1 MPIIHEDWTHS
12 LRDLMRIAGSDDD
25 GESDNIASFIGIIV
39 AISGNV
45 LISLALNCQ
54 KLAHKR
60 LERERRSG
68 HTLEDNRRVQG
79 QGQSHRFTGRN
90 NGFENDNVTEPTY
103 TSSRR
108 IVEMHDADADDEDD
122 DERTRVGESSQ
133 HQSPNSDAESDYEGA
148 IPFPSSSSGRESPS
162 PAPRG
167 PSFRDTAHTLLV
179 ETQPLLVVSDRAVV
193 VPKGSMRGGYGTAIE
208 IGNRSRES
216 SSEADRGSWRE
227 RNARTRSAP
236 HLLTHLFSPR
246 AKKVNDMDIEAT
258 AIPVD
263 IRVNGEDS
271 GYSTPARQQ
280 RVKFAEPKV
289 HEENEAD
296 YLKSKLWWLGLILMA
311 IGEMGNFISYG
322 FAPASV
328 VAPLGTFALIA
339 NCFFAPLML
348 KERFRKRDLLGILL
362 AILGAITVVLSA
374 SSSDRRLD
382 PDALIHAITQKPFI
396 VLAAIYAGGAAFLVS
411 LSSQRLGQEHVW
423 VDVGACALF
432 GGFTVLSTKA
442 FSSLLAREWVALFKE
457 WITYPVLAVLI
468 GTGIGQIR
476 YLNRALMKF
485 DSKVVIP
492 AQFVLFNISAIVGS
506 AVLYGDFRSATLHQ
520 MVTFLYGCGATFAGV
535 FMLTWS
541 SNDAERG
548 KGNARVEV
556 SDQAERRRR
565 AQLVVPET
573 LSPPRP
579 APLLRAKTSSITL
592 SPAQQALLIRTL
604 SESEEMDESSAS
616 R

>member
-1 MPIIHEDWTHS
+1 MPIIHEDWTRS

-25 GESDNIASFIGIIV
+25 GQSDSIASFIGIIV

-60 LERERRSG
+60 LERERRLG
-68 HTLEDNRRVQG
+68 RTPEDNRRVQE
-79 QGQSHRFTGRN
+79 QSHGFTGRN
-90 NGFENDNVTEPTY
+90 NGFENDSRTEPTY

-108 IVEMHDADADDEDD
+108 NVEMQDTDAVDEDD

-133 HQSPNSDAESDYEGA
+133 HQSPNSDAESEFEGA

-167 PSFRDTAHTLLV
+167 PSFRDRAHSLLV
-179 ETQPLLVVSDRAVV
+179 ETQPLLLVSDRTVIS
-193 VPKGSMRGGYGTAIE
+193 KGSVRGGYGTAIE
-208 IGNRSRES
+208 IGNRSRGS

-227 RNARTRSAP
+227 RGARTRSAP
-236 HLLTHLFSPR
+236 HLLTRLFSSR
-246 AKKVNDMDIEAT
+246 AKKVNDIDIEAT

-263 IRVNGEDS
+263 IRVNGEES

-280 RVKFAEPKV
+280 RIKFAEPKI
-289 HEENEAD
+289 HEENESD

-348 KERFRKRDLLGILL
+348 KERFRKRDLLGMLL

-382 PDALIHAITQKPFI
+382 PDALIHAITQRPFL

-442 FSSLLAREWVALFKE
+442 FSSLLAREWIALFKE

-541 SNDAERG
+541 SNGEGTGRAE
-548 KGNARVEV
+548 VT
-556 SDQAERRRR
+556 DQAERRRR
-565 AQLVVPET
+565 AHLVVPET
-573 LSPPRP
+573 MTPPRP

-604 SESEEMDESSAS
+604 SESEETDESG

>member
-1 MPIIHEDWTHS
+1 MPIIHEDWTRS

-25 GESDNIASFIGIIV
+25 GDSDSIASFIGIIV

-60 LERERRSG
+60 LERERRSR
-68 HTLEDNRRVQG
+68 HTSEDDRRD
-79 QGQSHRFTGRN
+79 QGQSRGFTGRN
-90 NGFENDNVTEPTY
+90 NGFENGNGTEPTY

-108 IVEMHDADADDEDD
+108 NVDMHDTDADDEDD

-133 HQSPNSDAESDYEGA
+133 HHSPNSDAESDYEGA
-148 IPFPSSSSGRESPS
+148 IPFPNSSSGRESPS

-167 PSFRDTAHTLLV
+167 PSFRDTAHSLLV
-179 ETQPLLVVSDRAVV
+179 ETQPLLLVSDRTVA
-193 VPKGSMRGGYGTAIE
+193 PKGSVRGGYGTAIE
-208 IGNRSRES
+208 IGNRSRGS
-216 SSEADRGSWRE
+216 SSEAGRGSWRE

-236 HLLTHLFSPR
+236 HLLTRLVSSR
-246 AKKVNDMDIEAT
+246 AKKVIDMDIEAT

-280 RVKFAEPKV
+280 RVKFAEPKI
-289 HEENEAD
+289 HEENEGD

-382 PDALIHAITQKPFI
+382 PDALIHAITQRPFM

-411 LSSQRLGQEHVW
+411 LSSQRLGQQHVW

-492 AQFVLFNISAIVGS
+492 AQFVFFNISAIVGS

-541 SNDAERG
+541 SNGAEHG
-548 KGNARVEV
+548 KGNARAEV
-556 SDQAERRRR
+556 IDQAERRRR

-573 LSPPRP
+573 MSPPRP
-579 APLLRAKTSSITL
+579 ARLLRAKTSSITL

-604 SESEEMDESSAS
+604 SESDESS

>member
-25 GESDNIASFIGIIV
+25 GESDSIASFIGIIV

-60 LERERRSG
+60 LERERRTG
-68 HTLEDNRRVQG
+68 HTLEDNRRGQG
-79 QGQSHRFTGRN
+79 QGQSRGFTGRN
-90 NGFENDNVTEPTY
+90 NGFDNDSRTKPTY

-108 IVEMHDADADDEDD
+108 NVEMQDADADDEDD

-133 HQSPNSDAESDYEGA
+133 HQSPNSDAESDYEGS
-148 IPFPSSSSGRESPS
+148 IPFPSASSGRESPS

-167 PSFRDTAHTLLV
+167 RSFRDGAHSLLV
-179 ETQPLLVVSDRAVV
+179 ETQPLLLVSDRTVIL
-193 VPKGSMRGGYGTAIE
+193 KGSVRGGYGTAIE
-208 IGNRSRES
+208 IGNRSRGS

-236 HLLTHLFSPR
+236 HLLTRLLSSR
-246 AKKVNDMDIEAT
+246 AKKVNDIDIEAT

-263 IRVNGEDS
+263 ARVNGEDG

-280 RVKFAEPKV
+280 RIKFAEPKI
-289 HEENEAD
+289 HEENETD

-382 PDALIHAITQKPFI
+382 PDALIHAITQRPFI
-396 VLAAIYAGGAAFLVS
+396 VLAAVYAGGAAVLVS
-411 LSSQRLGQEHVW
+411 LSSQRLGREHVW

-442 FSSLLAREWVALFKE
+442 FSSLLTREWVALFKE

-541 SNDAERG
+541 SNGAEHG
-548 KGNARVEV
+548 KGNGRAEV
-556 SDQAERRRR
+556 TDQAERRR
-565 AQLVVPET
+565 AQLVMPET
-573 LSPPRP
+573 MSPPRP

-604 SESEEMDESSAS
+604 SESEETDEST